1 MHNHATDIVGLRAA
15 SNRCRALSASSDDGL
30 ASLGYAQLAEEIDG
44 MIAAREAAIET
55 ERRARARQIAI
66 AADAP

>member
-1 MHNHATDIVGLRAA
+1 MHNHAADIVGLRAA
-15 SNRCRALSASSDDGL
+15 SKRCRALSASSDDGF

-55 ERRARARQIAI
+55 ERRARAEQISM
-66 AADAP
+66 AADTA